1 MLKKLYFCYII
12 YYNLNKILYSIMDKN
27 GNKVLLGLDVSTQTI
42 GFCLLIDDGS
52 EYGKV
57 AELTHISPK
66 VSSKIKGI
74 EQLFLKKKIFEEFI
88 LKYKDFGIDEVVIEE
103 PLLRSNNVN
112 TVSTLLRFNGM
123 VSDCVYNIL
132 GIVPE
137 YISSY
142 NAREYAFPQL
152 MSIRKYGKD
161 EKQYPYNKIMK
172 EIRDCKLVLFGGY
185 PWTVDKKE
193 VIQGKVSEIFPDI
206 EWLYDKKGELKKE
219 NFDACD
225 AYVAVLGSLNQKRHG
240 ELKFEVEELGAKNTP
255 GVAIEVDYNVKYW
268 DKVEKRT
275 TFIEHE

>member
-1 MLKKLYFCYII
+1 
-12 YYNLNKILYSIMDKN
+12 MDKN
-27 GNKVLLGLDVSTQTI
+27 GNKVLLGLDVSTACI

-52 EYGKV
+52 KFGKV

-88 LKYKDFGIDEVVIEE
+88 TKYKDFGIDDVIIEE

-123 VSDCVYNIL
+123 VSDCIYNVL
-132 GIVPE
+132 GIVPQF
-137 YISSY
+137 ISSY
-142 NAREYAFPQL
+142 DARQYSFPEL

-172 EIRDCKLVLFGGY
+172 EIKDCKLVLFGAY
-185 PWTVDKKE
+185 PWTIDKKT
-193 VIQGKVSEIFPDI
+193 VIQDKVSEIFPDI

-225 AYVAVLGSLNQKRHG
+225 AYVAVLGHLNMQKHG
-240 ELKFEVEELGAKNTP
+240 ELEFKVEEIGAQNES
-255 GVAIEVDYNVKYW
+255 GVATVVEYNVSYW
-268 DKVEKRT
+268 DRTEHRT
-275 TFIEHE
+275 TYINHE